1 MNIERVYFKE
11 AIYVGTENYGSL
23 PPVQDMDPARRVA
36 WTITE
41 DVVGVRVQHK
51 SPNGWVGHALV
62 PWSNVKGVNYEV
74 QHAPAPSTPTGGG
87 KR

>member
-23 PPVQDMDPARRVA
+23 PPVQDMEATRRLA
-36 WTITE
+36 WTLTE
-41 DVVGVRVQHK
+41 DAVGVRIQHT
-51 SPNGWVGHALV
+51 SPNGWVGFALV
-62 PWSNVKGVNYEV
+62 PWANVKGVNYEI
-74 QHAPAPSTPTGGG
+74 QKAPAPSTTGG

>member
-23 PPVQDMDPARRVA
+23 PPVQDMDPARRTA
-36 WTITE
+36 WTLTE
-41 DVVGVRVQHK
+41 DPVGVRVQYA
-51 SPNGWVGHALV
+51 SPNGWTGYALV
-62 PWSNVKGVNYEV
+62 PWGNVKGVNYEI
-74 QHAPAPSTPTGGG
+74 QKAPQSSTPKEG